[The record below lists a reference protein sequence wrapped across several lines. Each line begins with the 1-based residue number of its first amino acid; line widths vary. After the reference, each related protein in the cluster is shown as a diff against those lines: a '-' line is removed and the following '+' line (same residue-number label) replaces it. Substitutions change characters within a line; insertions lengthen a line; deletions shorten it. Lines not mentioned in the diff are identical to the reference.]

1 MDIPISS
8 IEEID
13 STLNPITEPDG
24 LELLGHIK
32 TQPVVMRR
40 FSRAIFKIQ
49 QIITDFRNR
58 LSNLEG
64 ACTIRPSQYF
74 ITEETS
80 NPAVIWPG
88 TTWEKLE
95 GRVLIGAGG
104 SFQLK
109 SEGGVA
115 SITLALAN
123 IPGHTHSFSATTST
137 AGAHSHTVSSHR
149 HKVDSHSHTQPTH
162 YHGVY
167 GGGGSA
173 QAIGTETNRFAG
185 HTGNNT
191 LYRTSPRGQIM
202 ESEGGESTGRATPY
216 TDYQSPG
223 TNSTGNHPHT
233 VSGTTGSTG
242 SGSSLNILN
251 PYRAVNIWRRVS

>member
-123 IPGHTHSFSATTST
+123 IPGHTHSFSATTNS
-137 AGAHSHTVSSHR
+137 AGNHTHKSGNHRHRVDNHAHS
-149 HKVDSHSHTQPTH
+149 QPTH
-162 YHGVY
+162 YHLASTFGMDNT
-167 GGGGSA
+167 GGGSGG
-173 QAIGTETNRFAG
+173 GTRP
-185 HTGNNT
+185 
-191 LYRTSPRGQIM
+191 TSGDNPPYSTQNGRA
-202 ESEGGESTGRATPY
+202 GGENTGGSTPY
-216 TDYQSPG
+216 TDYQNP
-223 TNSTGNHPHT
+223 TTDTRGNHSHT
-233 VSGTTGSTG
+233 VSGTTGSIG

>member
-13 STLNPITEPDG
+13 ITLNPITEPDG
-24 LELLGHIK
+24 LELLGNIK
-32 TQPVVMRR
+32 TQPVVLRR

-58 LSNLEG
+58 LSSLEG
-64 ACTIRPSQYF
+64 VCTIRPSQYF

-137 AGAHSHTVSSHR
+137 AGGHSHTVSSHR
-149 HKVDSHSHTQPTH
+149 HKVDNHSHTQPAHTH
-162 YHGVY
+162 SLKIAASGDD
-167 GGGGSA
+167 GGTDSSTAIRSDQNYQTIRTMSSNNIATSSGGD
-173 QAIGTETNRFAG
+173 T
-185 HTGNNT
+185 TG
-191 LYRTSPRGQIM
+191 G
-202 ESEGGESTGRATPY
+202 AAPY

-242 SGSSLNILN
+242 SGSSFNILN